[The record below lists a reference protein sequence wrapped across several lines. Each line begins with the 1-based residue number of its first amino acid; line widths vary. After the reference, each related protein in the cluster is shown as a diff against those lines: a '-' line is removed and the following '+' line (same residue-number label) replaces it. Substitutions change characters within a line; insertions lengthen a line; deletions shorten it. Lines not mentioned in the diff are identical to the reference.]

1 VNGYLAGVLVT
12 GSRTFADV
20 PAVHG
25 ALLEAWHDARQDGW
39 PGIEVIEGQASGADS
54 IAAAWAAAHHEH
66 GVGHQP
72 TPARWEHCAADCPPG
87 PGHRRTAHDRTWC
100 PTAGHRRNA
109 QMVASQP
116 RLVIAFLMPCTLA
129 GCTKPQ
135 PHDTHGTTQCLTLA
149 RAAGIPIREVHP
161 T

>member
-12 GSRTFADV
+12 GSRTWTDV

-25 ALLEAWHDARQDGW
+25 ALLEAWHEARQDGW
-39 PGIEVIEGQASGADS
+39 PGIEVIEGQASGADR
-54 IAAAWAAAHHEH
+54 IAAAWAIEHHDQ

-72 TPARWEHCAADCPPG
+72 HPARWEHCAADCPPG
-87 PGHRRTAHDRTWC
+87 HRRTAYDRTYC

-109 QMVASQP
+109 QMVACRP
-116 RLVIAFLMPCTLA
+116 RLAIAFLMPCTRV

-135 PHDTHGTTQCLTLA
+135 PHETHGTTNCLDLA
-149 RAAGIPIREVHP
+149 RNADIPIREVRP

>member
-12 GSRTFADV
+12 GSRSWD
-20 PAVHG
+20 AVEPIHQ
-25 ALLEAWHDARQDGW
+25 ALLDAWHDARQDGW

-54 IAAAWAAAHHEH
+54 IAAAWAVERHHD

-72 TPARWEHCAADCPPG
+72 MPARWETCAPNCPPG
-87 PGHRRTAHDRTWC
+87 HRKTAHDRTYC

-109 QMVASQP
+109 AMVATGP
-116 RLVIAFLMPCTLA
+116 LLTLAFLAPCTSTR
-129 GCTKPQ
+129 CQKPQ
-135 PHDTHGTTQCLTLA
+135 PHNSHGATNCAQLA
-149 RAAGIPIREVHP
+149 HTAGIPVTEVKP